1 MKLNKKKEKISRMIL
16 SYLQKNSCAGDTLEG
31 ITRWWLGIERIETSV
46 NDVSDALKS
55 LIRKGLIR
63 VYKTKGGTSYYKI
76 NDD

>member
-16 SYLQKNSCAGDTLEG
+16 CYLQKNPCAGDTLEG
-31 ITRWWLGIERIETSV
+31 ITRWWLGIERVETSV
-46 NDVSDALKS
+46 DDVSDALKS

-63 VYKTKGGTSYYKI
+63 MYKTKGDTSYYKV